1 MFVLSEHIDNR
12 NIGIDISYK
21 SNTMLDRNWQWIGRE
36 RWIGSLVVKAVVLK
50 FTHPDASFGQYTF
63 VLSISTFDKKPLI
76 SGTSNNILDRNRH
89 QIGWERNELEFRL
102 LQHWSSVHSKHR
114 KFYASWW
121 RIWSIL
127 TKHRLRQLFLK
138 YNVQKFST
146 KWMLARRT
154 VRASFLNEKQL
165 LEWKEQNITF
175 MVNWNYCYCYC
186 YCCRFCR
193 LFCYHGCVLV
203 VVTAVPAV
211 SAVIFLVLI
220 LLFFRYGYCGC
231 KTFSSLVFLALRL
244 NLNMHCL
251 IWNVK
256 RSCLLKTS
264 HHLTL
269 WISFFA
275 SR

>member
-1 MFVLSEHIDNR
+1 MFVLSEHIDIR

-175 MVNWNYCYCYC
+175 MVKWNYCYC

-203 VVTAVPAV
+203 VVIAV

-220 LLFFRYGYCGC
+220 LLFFRCGYCGC
-231 KTFSSLVFLALRL
+231 IPFSSLVFLALRL

-269 WISFFA
+269 WILFFA
-275 SR
+275 CSR

>member
-1 MFVLSEHIDNR
+1 M
-12 NIGIDISYK
+12 
-21 SNTMLDRNWQWIGRE
+21 NWNLGCYSTGHQSTASTE
-36 RWIGSLVVKAVVLK
+36 N
-50 FTHPDASFGQYTF
+50 FTHPDDEFDQYW
-63 VLSISTFDKKPLI
+63 LSIDCAGF
-76 SGTSNNILDRNRH
+76 
-89 QIGWERNELEFRL
+89 F
-102 LQHWSSVHSKHR
+102 
-114 KFYASWW
+114 W
-121 RIWSIL
+121 RTI
-127 TKHRLRQLFLK
+127 
-138 YNVQKFST
+138 NVQKFST

-175 MVNWNYCYCYC
+175 MVKWNNCQCYC

-203 VVTAVPAV
+203 VVTAVPDV

-269 WISFFA
+269 WILFFA

>member
-1 MFVLSEHIDNR
+1 
-12 NIGIDISYK
+12 
-21 SNTMLDRNWQWIGRE
+21 MLDRNWQWIGRE

-76 SGTSNNILDRNRH
+76 SGTSNNIFDRNRH
-89 QIGWERNELEFRL
+89 QMVDKEMNWNLGCCSTGH
-102 LQHWSSVHSKHR
+102 QSTASKHR

-138 YNVQKFST
+138 YNVHKFST

-154 VRASFLNEKQL
+154 VHASFLNEKQL

-175 MVNWNYCYCYC
+175 MVKCNYCYCYC
-186 YCCRFCR
+186 YCCRFGR

-203 VVTAVPAV
+203 VVIAVPAV

-220 LLFFRYGYCGC
+220 LLFFRCGYCGC
-231 KTFSSLVFLALRL
+231 IPFSSLVFLALRL

-256 RSCLLKTS
+256 RSCLL
-264 HHLTL
+264 LTNL
-269 WISFFA
+269 LCKRCSLSTDNQSVEQGICWESGGMVITT
-275 SR
+275 RTMPL